1 LFCRFGRAST
11 DEEVEDEERSLIMK
25 FVCFGY
31 LDVEKWGRIP
41 EAEQTAMIDRCFA
54 YDETLK
60 KNGHWVYG
68 EGLQGPDATISLHV
82 KGGKVAV
89 TDGPYAETK
98 ELLGGLLI
106 IEARDRNHAVQLIS
120 NHPGVQMGAWE
131 IRPAQ
136 DLTPMIEASEKRRS
150 GAR

>member
-1 LFCRFGRAST
+1 
-11 DEEVEDEERSLIMK
+11 MK

-31 LDVEKWGRIP
+31 LDTAKWSTIAP
-41 EAEQTAMIDRCFA
+41 MEQTAMIDRCIA

-60 KNGHWVYG
+60 KNGHWVHG
-68 EGLQGPDATISLHV
+68 EGLQGPEATVSLHV

-106 IEARDRNHAVQLIS
+106 IEARDRDHAVQLIS

-131 IRPAQ
+131 IHPTV
-136 DLTPMIEASEKRRS
+136 DLTPMIQESQKRRAA
-150 GAR
+150 GR

>member
-1 LFCRFGRAST
+1 MR
-11 DEEVEDEERSLIMK
+11 

-31 LDVEKWGRIP
+31 LDTEKWSKIAP
-41 EAEQTAMIDRCFA
+41 AEQNAMIDRCIA

-60 KNGHWVYG
+60 KNGHWVHG
-68 EGLQGPDATISLHV
+68 EGLQGPDATVSLHA
-82 KGGKVAV
+82 KGGTVAV

-106 IEARDRNHAVQLIS
+106 IEARDRNHAVELIS
-120 NHPGVQMGAWE
+120 HHPGVQMGAWE

-136 DLTPMIEASEKRRS
+136 DLTPMIEASKKRRS
-150 GAR
+150 ADR

>member
-1 LFCRFGRAST
+1 
-11 DEEVEDEERSLIMK
+11 MK
-25 FVCFGY
+25 FICFGY
-31 LDVEKWGRIP
+31 LDAEKWSKIP
-41 EAEQTAMIDRCFA
+41 PTEQNAMIDRCFA

-60 KNGHWVYG
+60 KNGHWVGG
-68 EGLQGPDATISLHV
+68 EGLQGPDATVSLHC

-106 IEARDRNHAVQLIS
+106 LSARDMSHAVQLIS

-136 DLTPMIEASEKRRS
+136 DLTPLIQESEKRRS
-150 GAR
+150 RKR